1 MGSLGAGQLNSQSDL
16 DMILI
21 FDADATR
28 QSNGAKSLS
37 CRQYFSRLTQA
48 LITALTAP
56 TAHGR
61 LYEVDM
67 RLRPSGRAGPVAT
80 SLAGFESYQRSE
92 AWTWE
97 HLALTRGRVITGAA
111 AFRETVERLRQQILE
126 EKADWPN
133 ILKGLR
139 DMRARLADGKPQL
152 GLWDLKR
159 GSGGLQDIELV
170 AQGMALMQ
178 NCPDGATAAQLHS
191 AQFGQ
196 TPVTADFDGLAR
208 SYDWLSDLRLVH
220 HLICGTDVQSEA
232 ISEGGLARM
241 RRIMQVGPEVDFKQ
255 VIPEHRQRCARV
267 IDQILGQS
275 EGQGNEG

>member
-1 MGSLGAGQLNSQSDL
+1 M
-16 DMILI
+16 
-21 FDADATR
+21 
-28 QSNGAKSLS
+28 
-37 CRQYFSRLTQA
+37 
-48 LITALTAP
+48 
-56 TAHGR
+56 
-61 LYEVDM
+61 
-67 RLRPSGRAGPVAT
+67 
-80 SLAGFESYQRSE
+80 
-92 AWTWE
+92 
-97 HLALTRGRVITGAA
+97 ALTRGRVITGAA

-196 TPVTADFDGLAR
+196 TTVTADFDGLAR
-208 SYDWLSDLRLVH
+208 SYDWLSDLRLLH

-241 RRIMQVGPEVDFKQ
+241 RRILQVGPEVDFKQ